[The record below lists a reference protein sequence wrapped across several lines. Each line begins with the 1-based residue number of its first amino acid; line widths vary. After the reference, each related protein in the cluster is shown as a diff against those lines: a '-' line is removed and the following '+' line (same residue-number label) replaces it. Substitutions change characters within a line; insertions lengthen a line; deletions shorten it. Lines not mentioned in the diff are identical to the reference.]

1 MITKEAVQVITKY
14 KYKVTFTREFLEPL
28 VSGFSDLDL
37 GNVNFESKEL
47 NFFREFFS
55 DDDYTRFVSY
65 LIGVYEGWWSFI
77 NTLDQNSYA
86 YTSNKDGC
94 SYRYI
99 TINSVKVE
107 YKLSLSS
114 IELEIESEKD
124 VDNSWITEEKEEPIT
139 KCNTKEDV
147 IKELYPIFKD
157 LLILN
162 KGAYPR
168 YKASYEFKHLVDDES
183 LGDSYNYGYSYK
195 GFQIDD
201 MIIEKLITKFNEDPT
216 HEYKYY
222 NRGSCYYVVKR
233 Y

>member
-1 MITKEAVQVITKY
+1 MITKEAVQVTTKY
-14 KYKVTFTREFLEPL
+14 KYKVTLTREFLEPL
-28 VSGFSDLDL
+28 VSGFSDFDL
-37 GNVNFESKEL
+37 SNISFESKDL

-65 LIGVYEGWWSFI
+65 LIGVYEGWWASFI
-77 NTLDQNSYA
+77 DILNQNSYS
-86 YTSNKDGC
+86 YISNKDDYC

-99 TINSVKVE
+99 TINGLKVE
-107 YKLSLSS
+107 YRISLSS
-114 IELEIESEKD
+114 IEMEIESEKD
-124 VDNSWITEEKEEPIT
+124 VDNSWITEQKEESIT

-147 IKELYPIFKD
+147 IKELYHIFKD

-168 YKASYEFKHLVDDES
+168 YKASYVFKNLVDDES
-183 LGDSYNYGYSYK
+183 LGDGYSYK

-222 NRGSCYYVVKR
+222 NMGKCYYVVKR